1 MIELV
6 LVMDIA
12 EILLKVAVDIKNQ
25 IKKSNHICDKDS

>member
-12 EILLKVAVDIKNQ
+12 DILLIGR
-25 IKKSNHICDKDS
+25 

>member
-12 EILLKVAVDIKNQ
+12 DILLKWR
-25 IKKSNHICDKDS
+25 

>member
-12 EILLKVAVDIKNQ
+12 DILPYQCPGTDYLVD
-25 IKKSNHICDKDS
+25 DTLWD